1 MATLFISIGTFIVYS
16 ICVIVL
22 AIGGLSM
29 TSAGQTFETMF
40 NNFFGTVI
48 PSIAVGAFDI
58 FTFLIFVAILQTII
72 WCFRIEFHEGKLRD
86 IPIDCVLMA
95 IVPMLYVHWNPG
107 DNFCLLLALIGYLI
121 PTGVMWMNTI
131 LLRLGKNGLDGRE
144 SQYKK
149 ADGRAAR

>member
-1 MATLFISIGTFIVYS
+1 MATLLVAIGTFVVYAF
-16 ICVIVL
+16 CVFIL

-40 NNFFGTVI
+40 NNFFGEVI
-48 PSIAVGAFDI
+48 PSIAVGVFDV
-58 FTFLIFVAILQTII
+58 FTFFIIVVIPQLII

-95 IVPMLYVHWNPG
+95 IMPMLYVHWNPG
-107 DNFCLLLALIGYLI
+107 DKFCVLLALIGYLL
-121 PTGVMWMNTI
+121 PTCVMWFNTI

-149 ADGRAAR
+149 

>member
-1 MATLFISIGTFIVYS
+1 MATLLISIGTFIVYS

-58 FTFLIFVAILQTII
+58 FVPHLGCHPPNHHLVLPN
-72 WCFRIEFHEGKLRD
+72 RI
-86 IPIDCVLMA
+86 P
-95 IVPMLYVHWNPG
+95 
-107 DNFCLLLALIGYLI
+107 
-121 PTGVMWMNTI
+121 
-131 LLRLGKNGLDGRE
+131 
-144 SQYKK
+144 
-149 ADGRAAR
+149 

>member
-1 MATLFISIGTFIVYS
+1 MATLLISIGTFIVYS

-58 FTFLIFVAILQTII
+58 FTFLI
-72 WCFRIEFHEGKLRD
+72 FRIEFHEGKLRD

-149 ADGRAAR
+149 TDGRVSR

>member
-1 MATLFISIGTFIVYS
+1 MATLLISIGTFIVYS

-95 IVPMLYVHWNPG
+95 IVSLEP
-107 DNFCLLLALIGYLI
+107 
-121 PTGVMWMNTI
+121 
-131 LLRLGKNGLDGRE
+131 RR
-144 SQYKK
+144 
-149 ADGRAAR
+149 